1 MDYQWKK
8 LYRLS
13 FLIFKKVKNKN
24 KYIEIFIKSLSIDK
38 KKFTEKLK
46 YNDIPEWDSIGHMT
60 LMSEL
65 EDGFNISI
73 DTDINSLSDSGLVIE
88 AVSENYSIKS
98 SIFKDLDMI
107 CNKDTILASNTSS
120 IYWLITVDSM
130 IGVPS

>member
-65 EDGFNISI
+65 EEGFNISMDADDII
-73 DTDINSLSDSGLVIE
+73 DF
-88 AVSENYSIKS
+88 S
-98 SIFKDLDMI
+98 SF
-107 CNKDTILASNTSS
+107 NKGIQILKKYK
-120 IYWLITVDSM
+120 IV
-130 IGVPS
+130 